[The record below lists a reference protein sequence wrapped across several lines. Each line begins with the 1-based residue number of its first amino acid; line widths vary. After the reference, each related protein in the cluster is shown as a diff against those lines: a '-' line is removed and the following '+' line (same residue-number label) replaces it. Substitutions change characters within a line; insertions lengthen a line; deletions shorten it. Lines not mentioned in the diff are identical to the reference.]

1 MYYLKMLFVAM
12 VASVLAFGLAA
23 CEPAEDEFE
32 MPDQQYST
40 QADTAGPEMQA
51 YGDADEGDWEWP
63 DEDDEDDDAAD
74 W

>member
-51 YGDADEGDWEWP
+51 DEGDWEWP